1 MRNMWHTQIR
11 KKKQIEDLEFKIQN
25 MELQYGKIDEEM
37 ETKQDDLKRD
47 LENKDRQIQNM
58 ESKHE
63 ELIMNTE

>member
-1 MRNMWHTQIR
+1 
-11 KKKQIEDLEFKIQN
+11 

-63 ELIMNTE
+63 ELIMNTERRTRELENWMS